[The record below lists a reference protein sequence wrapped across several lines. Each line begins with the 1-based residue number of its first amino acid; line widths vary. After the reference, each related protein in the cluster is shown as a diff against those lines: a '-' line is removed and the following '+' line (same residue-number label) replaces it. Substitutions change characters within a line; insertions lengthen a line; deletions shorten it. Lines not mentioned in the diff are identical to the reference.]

1 MFLTERKLKETF
13 WKNYNYSKRAL
24 KYQFECSLREGN
36 ADLVTVESY
45 QGQIQFNAFEFK
57 LSDIKKAL
65 LQAMENS
72 KYVHKSFIVIP
83 NEKENLIN
91 DKYKNMLDKIEY
103 VGVIIVSDKGRWDM
117 IHKPKFRYNVKLH
130 QEILH
135 MMIGDMKSE

>member
-13 WKNYNYSKRAL
+13 WKNYNYSNRAL
-24 KYQFECSLREGN
+24 RYQFECSLREGN

-135 MMIGDMKSE
+135 MMIGDIKNE